1 LVNLQTLL
9 NLAFSCDTESYFPR
23 AEDSLSGLV
32 YQFGDFWLDCG
43 AFQLLRDGHSLRVER
58 KPMELL
64 ILLASRQG
72 QLVTRTELA
81 DRLWASE
88 VFVDTEHGINTAIRK
103 LRYLLRDDPDN
114 PQFIQ
119 TVIGMGYRFIA
130 PVTVVQAPSSE
141 AVPPAAA
148 SIEPAAPDP
157 VQPKEAISPEAL
169 TDAPTLPTR
178 NPRYPAWVG
187 LIALA
192 ALLIAIPIATLGA
205 HPLGERLLHR
215 NPQPVITSLA
225 VLPLDNLSG
234 DPAQDYFA
242 DGMTDELITM
252 LAKESSLRIVSRTS
266 VMQYRGARR
275 PLPEIARALHADAI
289 LEGSVSRSANQVHM
303 NLQLIRADTDSH
315 LWADTYQRDANDVAL
330 PDEAAKAI
338 ANQLHRA
345 VLEVKAGRYVS
356 PAAHDAYLH
365 GNYLWFGDHME
376 ESGAWFRKAI
386 DLQPDY
392 ALAWAGLADYYGEG
406 VAGDV
411 LDPRTSIVPEE
422 QAAERALAL
431 DPNLPQAHQAMA
443 AMFLIDR
450 WDWADADREI
460 LRAISLN
467 PQNSEIYYLQACVLQ
482 AVKRDAEAIDV
493 EKKAMEIDPF
503 SRPYALAGFYV
514 GARQFDAALKE
525 VQLRLEA
532 NPNNLD
538 LLGVKMNTLRRMG
551 NYKEA
556 VEVWAKWHILTGDP
570 QSAVNLRR
578 AWDRGGARGFV
589 RWELGRRL
597 LQAKSTYV
605 SPVELASYYAQLG
618 DKERTLALLEEG
630 YQQHATDTLWIRQDP
645 AYDFLHS
652 DRRFR
657 SIVQR
662 TGVMPAN

>member
-1 LVNLQTLL
+1 
-9 NLAFSCDTESYFPR
+9 
-23 AEDSLSGLV
+23 
-32 YQFGDFWLDCG
+32 
-43 AFQLLRDGHSLRVER
+43 
-58 KPMELL
+58 MELL
-64 ILLASRQG
+64 ILLASREG
-72 QLVTRTELA
+72 QLVTRSEIA

-130 PVTVVQAPSSE
+130 PITTVQKPSSE
-141 AVPPAAA
+141 AVRPGTA
-148 SIEPAAPDP
+148 SMDP
-157 VQPKEAISPEAL
+157 VQPKEATSAEAL
-169 TDAPTLPTR
+169 TGAPTLPTP
-178 NPRYPAWVG
+178 NPRYPVWIG
-187 LIALA
+187 LTALA
-192 ALLIAIPIATLGA
+192 ALLITIPVVTLGA

-215 NPQPVITSLA
+215 NPQPVISSLA

-234 DPAQDYFA
+234 DSSQDYFA

-252 LAKESSLRIVSRTS
+252 LAKDSSLRIVSRTS

-289 LEGSVSRSANQVHM
+289 LEGSVSRSAHQVHM
-303 NLQLIRADTDSH
+303 TLQLIRADTDSH
-315 LWADTYQRDANDVAL
+315 LWADSYERDANDLAL

-338 ANQLHRA
+338 ANQLHHA
-345 VLEVKAGRYVS
+345 VPAVKAVRYVS

-365 GNYLWFGDHME
+365 GNYLWFSLHME

-406 VAGDV
+406 VVVDV

-422 QAAERALAL
+422 QAAKRALAL
-431 DPNLPQAHQAMA
+431 DPNLAQAHGAMA
-443 AMFLIDR
+443 AMFFIDR

-460 LRAISLN
+460 LRALSLD
-467 PQNSEIYYLQACVLQ
+467 PQNGELYYLRARVLE
-482 AVKRDAEAIDV
+482 ALNRNAEAIDLG
-493 EKKAMEIDPF
+493 KKAMEIDPF
-503 SRPYALAGFYV
+503 SRPYALSGLYLD
-514 GARQFDAALKE
+514 ARQYDAALKE
-525 VQLRLEA
+525 IQLRLEA
-532 NPNNLD
+532 NPNNSVLLAQEAD
-538 LLGVKMNTLRRMG
+538 LWRRTG
-551 NYKEA
+551 KNKEA
-556 VEVWAKWHILTGDP
+556 VDAWARWHILTGDP
-570 QSAVNLRR
+570 QSAANLRR

-589 RWELGRRL
+589 RWQLGRRL
-597 LQAKSTYV
+597 LQSKSGYV

-618 DKERTLALLEEG
+618 DKERTIALLEEG
-630 YQQHATDTLWIRQDP
+630 YQQHSTDTLWIQADP

-662 TGVMPAN
+662 TGVAPAY

>member
-1 LVNLQTLL
+1 
-9 NLAFSCDTESYFPR
+9 
-23 AEDSLSGLV
+23 
-32 YQFGDFWLDCG
+32 
-43 AFQLLRDGHSLRVER
+43 
-58 KPMELL
+58 MELL
-64 ILLASRQG
+64 ILLASREG
-72 QLVTRTELA
+72 QLVTRSEIA
-81 DRLWASE
+81 DRLWESE

-103 LRYLLRDDPDN
+103 LRYLLRDDPDH

-130 PVTVVQAPSSE
+130 PITTVEKASSE
-141 AVPPAAA
+141 AVRPGALVEAAA
-148 SIEPAAPDP
+148 MDP
-157 VQPKEAISPEAL
+157 VQPKEAISAEAL
-169 TDAPTLPTR
+169 TGAPTLPTLR
-178 NPRYPAWVG
+178 PRYPAWVG
-187 LIALA
+187 LGALT
-192 ALLIAIPIATLGA
+192 ALLVIIPIMTLGA
-205 HPLGERLLHR
+205 HPLGERLLHG
-215 NPQPVITSLA
+215 NAQPVINSLA

-234 DPAQDYFA
+234 DSSQEYFA

-252 LAKESSLRIVSRTS
+252 LAKDSSLRIVSRTS

-303 NLQLIRADTDSH
+303 TLQLIRADTDSH
-315 LWADTYQRDANDVAL
+315 LWADSYERDANDLAL

-345 VLEVKAGRYVS
+345 VPAVKANRYVN

-365 GNYLWFGDHME
+365 GNYLWFGLHME

-406 VAGDV
+406 VVVDV

-422 QAAERALAL
+422 QAAERALEL

-450 WDWADADREI
+450 WDWGDADREI
-460 LRAISLN
+460 LRAVSLD
-467 PQNSEIYYLQACVLQ
+467 PQNGELYYLRAHLLQ
-482 AVKRDAEAIDV
+482 ALNRNAEAI
-493 EKKAMEIDPF
+493 ELGKKAMEIDPF
-503 SRPYALAGFYV
+503 SRPYALAGLYE
-514 GARQFDAALKE
+514 GARQFDAALE
-525 VQLRLEA
+525 EIRLRLEA

-538 LLGVKMNTLRRMG
+538 LLGLEMDTLRRTG
-551 NYKEA
+551 KYKEA
-556 VEVWAKWHILTGDP
+556 VDAWAKWHILTGDP

-589 RWELGRRL
+589 RWQLGRRL
-597 LQAKSTYV
+597 LQSKSSYV
-605 SPVELASYYAQLG
+605 SPVELASYYAQLR
-618 DKERTLALLEEG
+618 DKERTLALLEQG
-630 YQQHATDTLWIRQDP
+630 YRQRATDTLWIQEDP

-652 DRRFR
+652 DSRFR

-662 TGVMPAN
+662 TGIASAY

>member
-1 LVNLQTLL
+1 
-9 NLAFSCDTESYFPR
+9 
-23 AEDSLSGLV
+23 
-32 YQFGDFWLDCG
+32 
-43 AFQLLRDGHSLRVER
+43 
-58 KPMELL
+58 MELL
-64 ILLASRQG
+64 ILLVSREG
-72 QLVTRTELA
+72 QLVTRSEIA

-103 LRYLLRDDPDN
+103 LRYLLRDDPDH

-119 TVIGMGYRFIA
+119 TVVGMGYRFIA
-130 PVTVVQAPSSE
+130 PITTVQKPSSE
-141 AVPPAAA
+141 VVPPAAA
-148 SIEPAAPDP
+148 SIEPAALDP
-157 VQPKEAISPEAL
+157 IQPREAISPEAL
-169 TDAPTLPTR
+169 TGVPAPSLSTS
-178 NPRYPAWVG
+178 NPRFPAWIG
-187 LIALA
+187 LTAVA
-192 ALLIAIPIATLGA
+192 ALLITIPIVTVGA

-215 NPQPVITSLA
+215 NQQPVISSLA

-234 DPAQDYFA
+234 DSSQDYFA

-275 PLPEIARALHADAI
+275 PLPEIAQALHADAI
-289 LEGSVSRSANQVHM
+289 LEGSVSRSAGQVHM
-303 NLQLIRADTDSH
+303 TLQLIQADTDSH
-315 LWADTYQRDANDVAL
+315 LWADSYQRDANDVAL

-345 VLEVKAGRYVS
+345 VPAVKAARYVS
-356 PAAHDAYLH
+356 PAAHDAYMH
-365 GNYLWFGDHME
+365 GNYLWFGEHME
-376 ESGAWFRKAI
+376 ESGAWFQKAI

-406 VAGDV
+406 VANNI

-422 QAAERALAL
+422 QAAKRALEL
-431 DPNLPQAHQAMA
+431 DPDLPQAHQAMG

-460 LRAISLN
+460 LRAISLD
-467 PQNSEIYYLQACVLQ
+467 PQNSELYYLRACGLQ
-482 AVKRDAEAIDV
+482 AVNRQAEAV
-493 EKKAMEIDPF
+493 ELGKKTMELDPF
-503 SRPYALAGFYV
+503 LRPYALAGFYE

-525 VQLRLEA
+525 IRLRLEA

-538 LLGVKMNTLRRMG
+538 LLGAQMDTLRRMG

-556 VEVWAKWHILTGDP
+556 VDVWAKWHILTGDP
-570 QSAVNLRR
+570 KSAVNLRR

-589 RWELGRRL
+589 RWQLDRRL
-597 LQAKSTYV
+597 LQSKSRYV

-618 DKERTLALLEEG
+618 EKERTLALLEEG
-630 YQQHATDTLWIRQDP
+630 YRQHSTDTLWIQEDP

-652 DRRFR
+652 DPHFR

-662 TGVMPAN
+662 AGVAPAN

>member
-1 LVNLQTLL
+1 M
-9 NLAFSCDTESYFPR
+9 
-23 AEDSLSGLV
+23 
-32 YQFGDFWLDCG
+32 
-43 AFQLLRDGHSLRVER
+43 RVER

-64 ILLASRQG
+64 ILLASREG
-72 QLVTRTELA
+72 QLVTRSEIA

-103 LRYLLRDDPDN
+103 LRYLLRDDPDH

-130 PVTVVQAPSSE
+130 PITTVQKPSSE
-141 AVPPAAA
+141 AVRPEAALVEAA
-148 SIEPAAPDP
+148 SMDP
-157 VQPKEAISPEAL
+157 VQPKEAIAAEAL
-169 TDAPTLPTR
+169 TGAPTLPTP

-187 LIALA
+187 LTALA
-192 ALLIAIPIATLGA
+192 VLLITIPIATLGA

-215 NPQPVITSLA
+215 NPQRVISSLA
-225 VLPLDNLSG
+225 VLPLENLSG
-234 DPAQDYFA
+234 DSSQDYFA

-252 LAKESSLRIVSRTS
+252 LAKDSSLRIVSRTS

-289 LEGSVSRSANQVHM
+289 LEGSVSRSGDQVHM

-315 LWADTYQRDANDVAL
+315 LWADSYQRDANDLAL

-345 VLEVKAGRYVS
+345 VPAVKGNRSVS

-365 GNYLWFGDHME
+365 GHYLWFGDHME
-376 ESGAWFRKAI
+376 ESGAWFQKAI
-386 DLQPDY
+386 GLQPDY

-406 VAGDV
+406 IVVNA

-431 DPNLPQAHQAMA
+431 DPNLPQAHQAMG

-460 LRAISLN
+460 LRAISLD
-467 PQNSEIYYLQACVLQ
+467 PQNGELYYLRADLLQ
-482 AVKRDAEAIDV
+482 AVNRNAEAI
-493 EKKAMEIDPF
+493 ELGKKAMEIDPF
-503 SRPYALAGFYV
+503 SRPYALASLYEY
-514 GARQFDAALKE
+514 ARQFDATLKE
-525 VQLRLEA
+525 IRLRLEA

-538 LLGVKMNTLRRMG
+538 LLGLEMDTFRRMG

-556 VEVWAKWHILTGDP
+556 VDVWARWHILTGDP
-570 QSAVNLRR
+570 QSAVDLRR
-578 AWDRGGARGFV
+578 AWDRGGARSFV
-589 RWELGRRL
+589 RWQLGRRL
-597 LQAKSTYV
+597 LQSKSHYV

-630 YQQHATDTLWIRQDP
+630 YQQHSTDTLWIQGDP

-652 DRRFR
+652 DSHFR

-662 TGVMPAN
+662 TGVTPAY

>member
-1 LVNLQTLL
+1 
-9 NLAFSCDTESYFPR
+9 
-23 AEDSLSGLV
+23 
-32 YQFGDFWLDCG
+32 
-43 AFQLLRDGHSLRVER
+43 
-58 KPMELL
+58 MELL
-64 ILLASRQG
+64 ILLASREG
-72 QLVTRTELA
+72 QLVTRSEIA

-119 TVIGMGYRFIA
+119 TVIGRGYRFVA
-130 PVTVVQAPSSE
+130 PITTVHKPSSE
-141 AVPPAAA
+141 AFRPGVALVEAA
-148 SIEPAAPDP
+148 STDP
-157 VQPKEAISPEAL
+157 VQAKEVIPAEAL
-169 TDAPTLPTR
+169 TETPTLPSR
-178 NPRYPAWVG
+178 FPVWVG
-187 LIALA
+187 LTALA
-192 ALLIAIPIATLGA
+192 ALLLSIPIATLGA

-215 NPQPVITSLA
+215 DAQPVISSLA

-234 DPAQDYFA
+234 DSSQDYFA

-252 LAKESSLRIVSRTS
+252 LAKDSSLRIVSRTS

-289 LEGSVSRSANQVHM
+289 LEGSVSRSAHQVHM
-303 NLQLIRADTDSH
+303 TLQLIRADTDSH
-315 LWADTYQRDANDVAL
+315 LWADSYERDANDLAL

-338 ANQLHRA
+338 ANQLHRG
-345 VLEVKAGRYVS
+345 VPTVKANRYVS

-365 GNYLWFGDHME
+365 GNYLWFGTRME

-406 VAGDV
+406 IVVKV

-431 DPNLPQAHQAMA
+431 DPNLPQAHA
-443 AMFLIDR
+443 AMGAVFLIDR

-460 LRAISLN
+460 LRAISLD
-467 PQNSEIYYLQACVLQ
+467 PQNGELYYLRARLLE
-482 AVKRDAEAIDV
+482 ALNRNAEAIDLG
-493 EKKAMEIDPF
+493 KKAMEIDPF
-503 SRPYALAGFYV
+503 SRPYALSGLYV
-514 GARQFDAALKE
+514 DARQYDAALKE
-525 VQLRLEA
+525 IQLRLEA
-532 NPNNLD
+532 NPNNID
-538 LLGVKMNTLRRMG
+538 LLGQEADLWRRMG
-551 NYKEA
+551 KNKEA
-556 VEVWAKWHILTGDP
+556 VDAWARWNILRGDS
-570 QSAVNLRR
+570 QSAVNMRR
-578 AWDRGGARGFV
+578 AWDRGGARGEV
-589 RWELGRRL
+589 RWQLSRRL
-597 LQAKSTYV
+597 QQSKSSYV
-605 SPVELASYYAQLG
+605 SPVELANYYAQLG

-630 YQQHATDTLWIRQDP
+630 YQQHSMDTLWIQQDP

-662 TGVMPAN
+662 TGVAPAN

>member
-1 LVNLQTLL
+1 
-9 NLAFSCDTESYFPR
+9 
-23 AEDSLSGLV
+23 
-32 YQFGDFWLDCG
+32 
-43 AFQLLRDGHSLRVER
+43 
-58 KPMELL
+58 MELL
-64 ILLASRQG
+64 ILLASREG
-72 QLVTRTELA
+72 QLVTRTEIA

-103 LRYLLRDDPDN
+103 LRYLLRDDPDH

-119 TVIGMGYRFIA
+119 TVVGMGYRFIA
-130 PVTVVQAPSSE
+130 PITTVQKPSPE
-141 AVPPAAA
+141 AVPPGAA
-148 SIEPAAPDP
+148 SMEPAALDP
-157 VQPKEAISPEAL
+157 IQPREAISPEAL
-169 TDAPTLPTR
+169 TGVPVPSLSAS
-178 NPRYPAWVG
+178 NPRFPAWIG
-187 LIALA
+187 LTALA
-192 ALLIAIPIATLGA
+192 ALLITIPIVTVGA

-215 NPQPVITSLA
+215 NQQPISSLA

-234 DPAQDYFA
+234 DSSQDYFA

-275 PLPEIARALHADAI
+275 PLPEIAQALHADAI
-289 LEGSVSRSANQVHM
+289 LEGSVSRSAGQVHM
-303 NLQLIRADTDSH
+303 TLQLIQADTDSH
-315 LWADTYQRDANDVAL
+315 LWADSYQRDANDVAL

-345 VLEVKAGRYVS
+345 VPAAKAVRYVN
-356 PAAHDAYLH
+356 PAAHDAFLH

-392 ALAWAGLADYYGEG
+392 ALAWTGLADYYGQG
-406 VAGDV
+406 IVVDI
-411 LDPRTSIVPEE
+411 LDPRSSIVPEE
-422 QAAERALAL
+422 QAAQRALEL

-450 WDWADADREI
+450 WDWPDADREI
-460 LRAISLN
+460 LRAISLD
-467 PQNSEIYYLQACVLQ
+467 PQNSELYYLRACGLQ
-482 AVKRDAEAIDV
+482 AVNRQAEAI
-493 EKKAMEIDPF
+493 ELGKKTMELDPF
-503 SRPYALAGFYV
+503 SRPYALAGFYE

-525 VQLRLEA
+525 IRLRLEA

-538 LLGVKMNTLRRMG
+538 LLGAEMDTLRRMG

-556 VEVWAKWHILTGDP
+556 VNVWARWHILTGDP
-570 QSAVNLRR
+570 KSAVNLRH

-589 RWELGRRL
+589 RWQLDQRL
-597 LQAKSTYV
+597 LQSKSRYV

-618 DKERTLALLEEG
+618 EKERTLALLEEG
-630 YQQHATDTLWIRQDP
+630 YRQHSTDTLWIQEDP

-652 DRRFR
+652 DSRFR
-657 SIVQR
+657 AIVQK
-662 TGVMPAN
+662 TGVAPR

>member
-1 LVNLQTLL
+1 
-9 NLAFSCDTESYFPR
+9 
-23 AEDSLSGLV
+23 
-32 YQFGDFWLDCG
+32 
-43 AFQLLRDGHSLRVER
+43 
-58 KPMELL
+58 MELL
-64 ILLASRQG
+64 ILLASREG
-72 QLVTRTELA
+72 QLVTRTEIA
-81 DRLWASE
+81 ERLWASE

-103 LRYLLRDDPDN
+103 LRYLLRDDPGH

-119 TVIGMGYRFIA
+119 TVVGMGYRFIA
-130 PVTVVQAPSSE
+130 PITTVQTPSSE
-141 AVPPAAA
+141 AVPPGAAPM
-148 SIEPAAPDP
+148 EPAALDAI
-157 VQPKEAISPEAL
+157 QPREAISPEELAGVP
-169 TDAPTLPTR
+169 APSLSTS
-178 NPRYPAWVG
+178 NPRFAHWIG
-187 LIALA
+187 LTALA
-192 ALLIAIPIATLGA
+192 ALLITIPIVTVGA

-215 NPQPVITSLA
+215 NQQPAISSLA

-234 DPAQDYFA
+234 DSSQDYFA

-275 PLPEIARALHADAI
+275 PLPEIAQALHADAI
-289 LEGSVSRSANQVHM
+289 LEGSVSRSAGQVHM
-303 NLQLIRADTDSH
+303 TLQLIRADTDSH
-315 LWADTYQRDANDVAL
+315 LWADSYQRDANDVAL

-345 VLEVKAGRYVS
+345 VPAVKAVRYVS

-392 ALAWAGLADYYGEG
+392 ALAWTGLADYYGEG
-406 VAGDV
+406 IAADA

-422 QAAERALAL
+422 QAAQRALAL

-460 LRAISLN
+460 LRAISLD
-467 PQNSEIYYLQACVLQ
+467 PQNSELYYLRACGLK
-482 AVKRDAEAIDV
+482 AVNRQAEAI
-493 EKKAMEIDPF
+493 ELGKKTMELDPF
-503 SRPYALAGFYV
+503 SRPYALAGFYE

-525 VQLRLEA
+525 IRLRLEA

-538 LLGVKMNTLRRMG
+538 LLGLEMDTLRRMG

-556 VEVWAKWHILTGDP
+556 VDVWARWHILTGDP
-570 QSAVNLRR
+570 KSAVNLRR

-589 RWELGRRL
+589 RWQLDRRL
-597 LQAKSTYV
+597 LQSKSRYV
-605 SPVELASYYAQLG
+605 SPIELASYYAQLG
-618 DKERTLALLEEG
+618 EKERTLALLEEG
-630 YQQHATDTLWIRQDP
+630 YRQHSTDTLWIQEDP

-652 DRRFR
+652 DSRFR
-657 SIVQR
+657 AIVQR
-662 TGVMPAN
+662 TGVAPR

>member
-1 LVNLQTLL
+1 VNHPTLFD
-9 NLAFSCDTESYFPR
+9 LAFSCHTESYFPPQ
-23 AEDSLSGLV
+23 EGPLSGLV

-43 AFQLLRDGHSLRVER
+43 AFQLLRDGSSLRVER

-64 ILLASRQG
+64 ILLASREG
-72 QLVTRTELA
+72 QLVTRSEIA

-119 TVIGMGYRFIA
+119 TVIGRGYRFIA
-130 PVTVVQAPSSE
+130 PITTLHKPSSE
-141 AVPPAAA
+141 AFRPGVALVEAA
-148 SIEPAAPDP
+148 SMDP
-157 VQPKEAISPEAL
+157 VQPNQAISAEAL
-169 TDAPTLPTR
+169 TETPSLPS
-178 NPRYPAWVG
+178 RYPVWLG
-187 LIALA
+187 LTALA
-192 ALLIAIPIATLGA
+192 ALLLSIPIATLGA
-205 HPLGERLLHR
+205 HPLAERLLHR
-215 NPQPVITSLA
+215 DAQPVISSLA

-234 DPAQDYFA
+234 DSSQDYFA

-252 LAKESSLRIVSRTS
+252 LAKDSSLRIVSRTS

-289 LEGSVSRSANQVHM
+289 LEGSVSRSAHQVHM
-303 NLQLIRADTDSH
+303 TLQLIRADTDSH
-315 LWADTYQRDANDVAL
+315 LWADSYERDANDLAL

-345 VLEVKAGRYVS
+345 VPAVKAIRYVS

-365 GNYLWFGDHME
+365 GRYLWFGTHME

-406 VAGDV
+406 VVVDV

-422 QAAERALAL
+422 QAAKRALEL
-431 DPNLPQAHQAMA
+431 DPNLPQAHLTMA
-443 AMFLIDR
+443 AMFFIDR

-460 LRAISLN
+460 LRALSLD
-467 PQNSEIYYLQACVLQ
+467 PQNGELYYLRARLLE
-482 AVKRDAEAIDV
+482 ALNRNAEAIDLG
-493 EKKAMEIDPF
+493 KKAMEIDPF
-503 SRPYALAGFYV
+503 SRPYALSGFYM
-514 GARQFDAALKE
+514 GARQYDAALKE
-525 VQLRLEA
+525 IQLRLEA
-532 NPNNLD
+532 NPNNSD
-538 LLGVKMNTLRRMG
+538 LLGQEGDLWRRMG
-551 NYKEA
+551 KYKEA
-556 VEVWAKWHILTGDP
+556 VDAWTRWNILAGDS
-570 QSAVNLRR
+570 QSAVNMRR
-578 AWDRGGARGFV
+578 AWDRGGARGQV
-589 RWELGRRL
+589 RWQLGRRL
-597 LQAKSTYV
+597 QQSKSSYV

-630 YQQHATDTLWIRQDP
+630 YRQHSMDILWIEEDP

-652 DRRFR
+652 DPRFR

-662 TGVMPAN
+662 TGVPPAD

>member
-1 LVNLQTLL
+1 
-9 NLAFSCDTESYFPR
+9 
-23 AEDSLSGLV
+23 
-32 YQFGDFWLDCG
+32 
-43 AFQLLRDGHSLRVER
+43 
-58 KPMELL
+58 MELL
-64 ILLASRQG
+64 ILLASREG
-72 QLVTRTELA
+72 QLVTRSQIA

-130 PVTVVQAPSSE
+130 PITTVQKPSSD
-141 AVPPAAA
+141 AVQPAAA
-148 SIEPAAPDP
+148 SVGP
-157 VQPKEAISPEAL
+157 VQTKEAISAEAL
-169 TDAPTLPTR
+169 TGPATRPTP

-187 LIALA
+187 LTALA
-192 ALLIAIPIATLGA
+192 ALLVTIPIVTLGA

-215 NPQPVITSLA
+215 NPQTVISSLA

-234 DPAQDYFA
+234 DSSQDYFA

-252 LAKESSLRIVSRTS
+252 LAKDSSLRIVSRTS

-289 LEGSVSRSANQVHM
+289 LEGSVSRSAGQVHM
-303 NLQLIRADTDSH
+303 TLQLIRADTDSH
-315 LWADTYQRDANDVAL
+315 LWADSYERDANDAAL

-345 VLEVKAGRYVS
+345 VQAVKANRYVN

-376 ESGAWFRKAI
+376 QSGAWFRKAI

-392 ALAWAGLADYYGEG
+392 ALAWAGLSAYYGEG
-406 VAGDV
+406 IAADV

-422 QAAERALAL
+422 QAAERALEL
-431 DPNLPQAHQAMA
+431 DPNLPQAHQVMG

-460 LRAISLN
+460 LRAISLD
-467 PQNSEIYYLQACVLQ
+467 PQNGELYYLRGCLLQ
-482 AVKRDAEAIDV
+482 AVNRNAEAIEL

-503 SRPYALAGFYV
+503 SRPYALASLYE
-514 GARQFDAALKE
+514 GARQFEAALKE
-525 VQLRLEA
+525 IRLRLEA
-532 NPNNLD
+532 NPNNLI
-538 LLGVKMNTLRRMG
+538 LLGLEMDTLRRMG

-556 VEVWAKWHILTGDP
+556 VDVWARWHILRGDP
-570 QSAVNLRR
+570 HSAVNLRR

-589 RWELGRRL
+589 RWQLGRRL
-597 LQAKSTYV
+597 LQSKSGYV

-630 YQQHATDTLWIRQDP
+630 YQQHAIDTLWIQGDP
-645 AYDFLHS
+645 AYEFLHS

-662 TGVMPAN
+662 TGVAPAY

>member
-1 LVNLQTLL
+1 
-9 NLAFSCDTESYFPR
+9 
-23 AEDSLSGLV
+23 
-32 YQFGDFWLDCG
+32 
-43 AFQLLRDGHSLRVER
+43 
-58 KPMELL
+58 MELL
-64 ILLASRQG
+64 ILLASREG
-72 QLVTRTELA
+72 QLVTRSEIA
-81 DRLWASE
+81 DRLWESE

-130 PVTVVQAPSSE
+130 PVTTVQKPSSE
-141 AVPPAAA
+141 AFPPGAALVEAA
-148 SIEPAAPDP
+148 SMDP
-157 VQPKEAISPEAL
+157 VDPKQMVSAEAL
-169 TDAPTLPTR
+169 TGAPILPTP
-178 NPRYPAWVG
+178 NPRYLVWVG

-192 ALLIAIPIATLGA
+192 ALLITIPIATLGA
-205 HPLGERLLHR
+205 HPLGDRLLHR
-215 NPQPVITSLA
+215 NAQPVISSLA

-234 DPAQDYFA
+234 DSSQDYFA

-252 LAKESSLRIVSRTS
+252 LAKDSSLRIVSRTS
-266 VMQYRGARR
+266 VLQYRGARR

-289 LEGSVSRSANQVHM
+289 VEGSVTRSANQVHM
-303 NLQLIRADTDSH
+303 TLQLIRADTDSH
-315 LWADTYQRDANDVAL
+315 LWADSYERDANDLGL

-345 VLEVKAGRYVS
+345 VPAVKANRYVN
-356 PAAHDAYLH
+356 PAAHDAFLH
-365 GNYLWFGDHME
+365 GNYLWFGPHME
-376 ESGAWFRKAI
+376 ESGAWFQKAI

-406 VAGDV
+406 IAGDV

-431 DPNLPQAHQAMA
+431 DPDLPQAHQAMG

-450 WDWADADREI
+450 WDWGDADREI
-460 LRAISLN
+460 LRAINLD
-467 PQNSEIYYLQACVLQ
+467 PQNGELYYLRGCVLQ
-482 AVKRDAEAIDV
+482 AENRDAEAI
-493 EKKAMEIDPF
+493 ELGKRAMEIDPF
-503 SRPYALAGFYV
+503 SRPYALEVLYV

-525 VQLRLEA
+525 IQLRLEA

-538 LLGVKMNTLRRMG
+538 LLAQEGELWRRMG
-551 NYKEA
+551 KYKEA
-556 VEVWAKWHILTGDP
+556 VDAWAKLDILAGDS
-570 QSAVNLRR
+570 QSAVNMRR
-578 AWDRGGARGFV
+578 AWERGGARGET
-589 RWELGRRL
+589 RWQLDRRL
-597 LQAKSTYV
+597 QQSKSSYV

-630 YQQHATDTLWIRQDP
+630 YRQHETGTLWIQEDP

-652 DRRFR
+652 DSRFR

-662 TGVMPAN
+662 TGVVPAY

>member
-1 LVNLQTLL
+1 
-9 NLAFSCDTESYFPR
+9 
-23 AEDSLSGLV
+23 
-32 YQFGDFWLDCG
+32 
-43 AFQLLRDGHSLRVER
+43 
-58 KPMELL
+58 MELL
-64 ILLASRQG
+64 ILLASREG
-72 QLVTRTELA
+72 QLVTRSEIA

-103 LRYLLRDDPDN
+103 LRHVLRDDPDH
-114 PQFIQ
+114 PVFIQ
-119 TVIGMGYRFIA
+119 TVIGMGYRFVA
-130 PVTVVQAPSSE
+130 PITTTQEQSPE
-141 AVPPAAA
+141 AVRPVAALAEAA
-148 SIEPAAPDP
+148 SMDP
-157 VQPKEAISPEAL
+157 VQPKEAIPAEAL
-169 TDAPTLPTR
+169 TGGAILPTP
-178 NPRYPAWVG
+178 NPRYAAWVG
-187 LIALA
+187 LTALG
-192 ALLIAIPIATLGA
+192 ALLIAVPIATLGA
-205 HPLGERLLHR
+205 HRLGERLLHP
-215 NPQPVITSLA
+215 NPQPVISSLA

-234 DPAQDYFA
+234 DSSQEYFA

-315 LWADTYQRDANDVAL
+315 LWADSYDRDAKDVAL

-345 VLEVKAGRYVS
+345 IPAVKANRYVT

-365 GNYLWFGDHME
+365 GNYLWFSDQME

-392 ALAWAGLADYYGEG
+392 ALAWAGLSDYYGEG

-411 LDPRTSIVPEE
+411 LDPRTSMDPLE
-422 QAAERALAL
+422 QAAERALQL
-431 DPNLPQAHQAMA
+431 DSDLPQAHQAMGS
-443 AMFLIDR
+443 MFFIAR

-460 LRAISLN
+460 LRAISLD
-467 PQNSEIYYLQACVLQ
+467 PQNGELYYLRANLLQ
-482 AVKRDAEAIDV
+482 AVNRNAEAI
-493 EKKAMEIDPF
+493 ELGKRAMEIDPF
-503 SRPYALAGFYV
+503 SRPYALASLYV
-514 GARQFDAALKE
+514 GARQLEEALKE
-525 VQLRLEA
+525 TRLRLEA

-538 LLGVKMNTLRRMG
+538 LLLLEMDVWRRMG
-551 NYKEA
+551 KYKEA
-556 VEVWAKWHILTGDP
+556 VEVLAKWEILTGDP
-570 QSAVNLRR
+570 QSAVNMRR
-578 AWDRGGARGFV
+578 AWDQGGARGFV
-589 RWELGRRL
+589 RWQLGRSL
-597 LQAKSTYV
+597 LQSKSRYV

-630 YQQHATDTLWIRQDP
+630 YRQHATDTLWIQLDP

-652 DRRFR
+652 DSRFR

-662 TGVMPAN
+662 TGVVPAY